1 MVPGARFF
9 VWFSFTVVAVSEDY
23 CLPATLH
30 ATVPEEIKMGYIVS
44 KVDLGRCVNKELR
57 LTTSDPDFAVQAD
70 GTISAL
76 QNTRIPSEG
85 RAFLIRVEGQE
96 PGQKGKVYVTLSAE
110 PKEVPSNKTLRRTKR
125 RWSPL
130 PFNIKENEMPPF
142 PKNIEMIGSDSA
154 QDNNVYYRIFGPGV
168 DQAPVGLFSVESNG
182 LLKVHRSVDRE
193 EKAEYVFTA
202 RVFSISTHQ
211 ETDQPL
217 PVTVKVED
225 VNDNAPVFAGPLTY
239 SILEH
244 CSSGTSVGRANA
256 TDRDEPNTLH
266 TKLRYRLL
274 SGGDLFAIDP
284 SGGLLS
290 TRSSSLDREVKDKY
304 EIILEVRDMDGQPKS
319 MFSTAT
325 ATVVLDD
332 INDNPPTFQQGS
344 YNVKIEENK
353 NDVLLLRI
361 PVDDKDLKKTP
372 NWNAKYIITKG
383 NENSNFR
390 IETDPETNEG
400 LLYVSKA
407 LDYEKTPN
415 LKLEVS
421 AQNEAKLVGT
431 TAPWASI
438 PVDVTVINVDEGP
451 EFSSPNL
458 FLRIK
463 ENLPNGTLIGRY
475 TATDPETKTSSGIK
489 YYKLSDPASWINV
502 GESTGELKVANVIDR
517 ESSFVKDDKY
527 NITVRAVDQS
537 SKSATGT
544 VIIYIDD
551 VNDNF
556 PEVTSKDLII
566 CEQPGKPGS
575 VKVEARDN
583 DEDPFSA
590 PFTFTLAGGQDEK
603 WRLKD
608 HEESSVVLEAVHELP
623 RGTYTVP
630 LIISDLQSV
639 GNMQSVTVRICK
651 CLDGECLAQQSS
663 AAFGTWGIL
672 AMLSSLALLLL
683 LCVFLVFACGT
694 KREKVY
700 IDASDATDGMLLK
713 SNTEA
718 PGEEVMVGSSNIM
731 RTAVSGAGLDQKEV
745 FINGSGKGGTLNSN
759 NFSTMQST
767 YQASGNMFLSSAY
780 PSGAGNY
787 NASQLML
794 EEQYGGVHGELAEH
808 TNTWRANGLFISKKL
823 NSFLT
828 EQDDRYADDII
839 HSYQFEGRG
848 SVAGSVGCCS
858 DQAVDEGYDFL
869 NTLGPKFRTLAEV
882 CTKK

>member
-1 MVPGARFF
+1 
-9 VWFSFTVVAVSEDY
+9 VVAVSADH

-30 ATVPEEIKMGYIVS
+30 ATVPEEIKTGYIVS

-57 LTTSDPDFAVQAD
+57 LTTSDLDFAVQVD

-96 PGQKGKVYVTLSAE
+96 PGQKGNVYVTLSAE
-110 PKEVPSNKTLRRTKR
+110 PQEVPSNKTLRRTKR

-130 PFNIKENEMPPF
+130 PFSIKENDVPPF

-154 QDNNVYYRIFGPGV
+154 QEHKVYYRIFGPGV
-168 DQAPVGLFSVESNG
+168 DQAPVGLFSVEPNG

-202 RVFSISTHQ
+202 RVFSVSTHQ

-225 VNDNAPVFAGPLTY
+225 VNDNAPVFASPLTY
-239 SILEH
+239 SVLEH

-256 TDRDEPNTLH
+256 TDRDEPNTPH
-266 TKLRYRLL
+266 TKLRYKLL

-290 TRSSSLDREVKDKY
+290 TRSNSLDREVKDKY
-304 EIILEVRDMDGQPKS
+304 EIILEVRDMDGQPNGL
-319 MFSTAT
+319 FSTAT

-332 INDNPPTFQQGS
+332 INDNPPTFQQSS

-372 NWNAKYIITKG
+372 NWNAKYFITEG
-383 NENSNFR
+383 NENRNFR
-390 IETDPETNEG
+390 IETDPETNEA

-438 PVDVTVINVDEGP
+438 PVDVNVVNVDEGP
-451 EFSSPNL
+451 EFSSPNM
-458 FLRIK
+458 FIRVK
-463 ENLPNGTLIGRY
+463 ENLTNGTLIGRY

-489 YYKLSDPASWINV
+489 YYEVSDPASWIDV
-502 GESTGELKVANVIDR
+502 GETTGELKVANVIDR
-517 ESSFVKDDKY
+517 ESSFVKDNKY

-544 VIIYIDD
+544 VILYIDD

-575 VKVEARDN
+575 VKVVAQDN

-590 PFTFTLAGGQDEK
+590 PFTFTLAQGQDEK

-608 HEESSVVLEAVHELP
+608 HEATSVVLEAVHELP

-630 LIISDLQSV
+630 LIISDLQNI
-639 GNMQSVTVRICK
+639 GKEQSVTVRICK
-651 CLDGECLAQQSS
+651 CLDGQCLAQQSS

-672 AMLSSLALLLL
+672 AMLLSLALLLL

-718 PGEEVMVGSSNIM
+718 PGEEVMSSNIM
-731 RTAVSGAGLDQKEV
+731 RPAVSGAGLDQKGPEV
-745 FINGSGKGGTLNSN
+745 FINGSGMGGTLNSN

-767 YQASGNMFLSSAY
+767 YQTSGNMFLNGAY

-787 NASQLML
+787 NASHLML
-794 EEQYGGVHGELAEH
+794 EEQYGGAVHGELAEY
-808 TNTWRANGLFISKKL
+808 TNTWRTNGLFISKKL

-882 CTKK
+882 CAKK